1 MAAVA
6 AMKRLF
12 RAEGL
17 SFPDIATVIESC
29 NGEIE
34 EKKYSDT
41 DAEIIFKRGVE
52 KGRSERPEA
61 EPTEFYDTDGHPRYH
76 PMAMYCQ
83 QHLRRLD
90 SKHHEFIDKMA
101 STTVYREP
109 TEKQG
114 KYLLSLFIGLG
125 SGRRQ

>member
-1 MAAVA
+1 
-6 AMKRLF
+6 
-12 RAEGL
+12 
-17 SFPDIATVIESC
+17 
-29 NGEIE
+29 
-34 EKKYSDT
+34 
-41 DAEIIFKRGVE
+41 
-52 KGRSERPEA
+52 
-61 EPTEFYDTDGHPRYH
+61 
-76 PMAMYCQ
+76 MAMYCQ